1 VDKALRIINSLQKSG
16 LIKAYA
22 IGGGIAAAYYVV
34 KEIWTL
40 RQISE
45 TESLKE

>member
-1 VDKALRIINSLQKSG
+1 MDKALKIINGLQKSG
-16 LIKAYA
+16 FIKAYA
-22 IGGGIAAAYYVV
+22 SGGGIAAAYYVV
-34 KEIWTL
+34 KEIWTI